1 MKNKLLT
8 IAMLAITSFS
18 MAQNEKKLWTSTVQ
32 KKDAVV
38 VANKKTLSNPKLF
51 ELNVTELKQSLTNAP
66 QRFTSGKSN
75 VIVAFPNADGQ
86 MERYRIQESS
96 NMAPELAAR
105 YPEIKSYIGQGVDTP
120 TSTIYFS
127 LSPLGLQTMVV
138 HADQSAEF
146 IEPFTTD
153 KSSYAVYRKAD
164 KAASLSLFDCK
175 IIQKVKTNIAG
186 ATDGSLARPN
196 ADDALLRTYR
206 LAMSVTGEYT
216 AYFGGTKAL
225 ALAAINNTM
234 TRVNGV
240 FEKDFATRMVL
251 IANTDAV
258 IYTSASTDPYSPA
271 SGLDNWNLQ
280 LMNTLVSVI
289 GSANF
294 DIGHLFG
301 ATGGGGNAGC
311 IGCVCSNDTSTE
323 VVDGITTPSNYKGSG
338 YTSPND
344 GVPSGD
350 NFDIDYVAHEM
361 GHQFG
366 ANHTFTHSN
375 EGTGVQMEPGSG
387 STIMGYA
394 GITTLDI
401 QAHSDPYFHA
411 VSVQQVT
418 NYIKTTTCQTN
429 TATGNSIP
437 TANAG
442 LDYTIPKST
451 PFMLTGTATDANG
464 DTLTYCWE
472 QFNSQSTAA
481 APSATKTTGVNYRS
495 YNPTASPTR
504 YFPKMS
510 SVLTGATTTAGSEI
524 TVEALSSVARTLN
537 FRMTVRDNRAG
548 GSGNNSDDMLVT
560 VNATAGPF
568 AVTVPNT
575 AVSYVGNSTQTVT
588 WNVAGTTANGVNCA
602 NVDILISTN
611 AGTSWTTLLAATP
624 NDGTQ
629 AVTIPNTAGTTNR
642 IMVKG
647 TNHIFFDV
655 SNANF
660 TITAGSGDTTAPS
673 APTSLTASGT
683 TQTTTN
689 LSWTASTDNTAVTGY
704 DVYQGATLKGSTTT
718 ATTFAVTGLTAG
730 TAYAF
735 TVKAKDAAG
744 NISTASNTANVTTL
758 AADTTAP
765 SAPTS
770 LTASG
775 TTYNSTNLSWTAATD
790 NVAVTGYDVYQG
802 ATVIGSTTTATTFAA
817 TGLTA
822 STAYSFTIK
831 AKDAAGNVSAASNT
845 ANVTTPAAP
854 ISYCASQGNSTADEK
869 IGRVVF
875 GTIDNTSTG
884 TAGYENFTAQSANV
898 TRATAYT
905 VTVIPAW
912 TSTSYPEGYAVF
924 IDYNQN
930 GVFTDSG
937 ETVWSNAASTTT
949 PVSGSI
955 TIPATAS
962 LGNTRMRVSMK
973 YNGVPTSCEAFSYG
987 QVEDYTVNIQAAAAD
1002 TSAPSAPTSLS
1013 ASSTTQT
1020 TTNLSWIASTDN
1032 VAVTGYDVYQGA
1044 AVIGSTTTATTF
1056 AVTGLTASTAYAFT
1070 VKAKDAAG
1078 NVSAAS
1084 NTANVTTLATPDTTA
1099 PNAPTSLTASNTT
1112 QTTTDLSWTAATDN
1126 VAVTGYDVYQGAAVI
1141 GSTTTATTFAV
1152 TGLTASTAYAFTV
1165 KAKDAAGNVSAASNT
1180 ANVTTLAAPDTT
1192 APTAPASLTAA
1203 NTTQTT
1209 TDLSWT
1215 ASTDNVAVTGYD
1227 VYQGAAIIG
1236 STTTTTTF
1244 AVTGLTASTAYAFTV
1259 KAKDAAGNVS
1269 AASNTANVTTLA
1281 NASNAIDLMF
1291 TEYIEGSSN
1300 NKALEI
1306 GNNTGAAVS
1315 LSVYTVK
1322 KQTNGAGAWST
1333 GIALTGTLN
1342 NGARFVLVNSA
1353 INIACYNTASANVST
1368 GGAELTFNGNDAVGL
1383 FKNGVLIDII
1393 GTFDGGTANF
1403 AIDVTLR
1410 RKATVLSPNT
1420 TFNLASEWDSLAT
1433 DTCGGLN
1440 SRPSDAT
1447 ANLNDIRMY
1456 PNPLKGDILSL
1467 SVVTSGEYRIL
1478 NSLGQQILSG
1488 KIDNGTVS
1496 VGTITTGVYLLE
1508 LNTNGQTVI
1517 KRFIKQ

>member
-1 MKNKLLT
+1 MKIKLLS
-8 IAMLAITSFS
+8 IAFLAISS
-18 MAQNEKKLWTSTVQ
+18 LSWAQNKQSAWASTNNRA
-32 KKDAVV
+32 DAVV
-38 VANKKTLSNPKLF
+38 VANKQTLTNLQLF
-51 ELNVTELKQSLTNAP
+51 ALDVNALRQSLTNAP

-75 VIVAFPNADGQ
+75 VIVSFPNANGQ
-86 MERYRIQESS
+86 LERFRIKESS
-96 NMAPELAAR
+96 NMDPALAAR
-105 YPEIKSYIGQGVDTP
+105 YPEIKSYIGQGEDTP
-120 TSTIYFS
+120 GSTIYFS
-127 LSPLGLQTMVV
+127 LSPLGLQTMVIR
-138 HADQSAEF
+138 ADQSAEF
-146 IEPFTTD
+146 IEPYTTD
-153 KSSYAVYRKAD
+153 LATYAVYKKAD
-164 KAASLSLFDCK
+164 KAASLTRFECR
-175 IIQKVKTNIAG
+175 VIAQ
-186 ATDGSLARPN
+186 AQTDLTASGITARPN
-196 ADDALLRTYR
+196 ADDATLRTYR

-240 FEKDFATRMVL
+240 FEKDFSARMVL
-251 IANTDAV
+251 IANTDSV

-289 GSANF
+289 GNANF
-294 DIGHLFG
+294 DVGHLFG

-311 IGCVCSNDTSTE
+311 IGCVCSNDTSTS
-323 VVDGITTPSNYKGSG
+323 VSGGITSPNNYKGSG

-394 GITTLDI
+394 GITDLDI
-401 QAHSDPYFHA
+401 QAHSDPYFHS

-418 NYIKTTTCQTN
+418 NFIKTTTCQTN

-451 PFMLTGTATDANG
+451 PFMLTGSATDANG

-495 YNPTASPTR
+495 YSPTTSPTR

-548 GSGNNSDDMLVT
+548 GAGNNSDDTVIT

-568 AVTVPNT
+568 SVTAPNT
-575 AVSYVGNSTQTVT
+575 AVSYVGGSTQTVT
-588 WNVAGTTANGVNCA
+588 WAVAGTTANGVNCA

-611 AGTSWTTLLAATP
+611 AGTTWTTLLAATP

-647 TNHIFFDV
+647 TNHVFFDV

-660 TITAGSGDTTAPS
+660 TITAGSSDTTAPT
-673 APTSLTASGT
+673 APTSLTASGM

-689 LSWTASTDNTAVTGY
+689 LSWTASTDNVGVTGY

-718 ATTFAVTGLTAG
+718 ATTFAVTGLTAS

-735 TVKAKDAAG
+735 TVKAKDLAG
-744 NISTASNTANVTTL
+744 NISAASNTANVTTL

-765 SAPTS
+765 SAPTT

-775 TTYNSTNLSWTAATD
+775 TTYNATNLSWTASTD
-790 NVAVTGYDVYQG
+790 NVAVTGYDIYQG
-802 ATVIGSTTTATTFAA
+802 ATLKGSTTTATTFAV
-817 TGLTA
+817 TGLIA
-822 STAYSFTIK
+822 STAYAFTVK

-854 ISYCASQGNSTADEK
+854 ISYCASQGNSTADER
-869 IGRVVF
+869 IGKVVF
-875 GTIDNTSTG
+875 GTINNTSTG
-884 TAGYENFTAQSANV
+884 TAGYEDFTAQSTAA
-898 TRATAYT
+898 TRGTDYTIT
-905 VTVIPAW
+905 VTPAW
-912 TSTSYPEGYAVF
+912 TSSVYPEGYAVF

-930 GVFTDSG
+930 GLFTDAG

-955 TIPATAS
+955 TIPATAA

-973 YNGVPTSCEAFSYG
+973 YNAVPTSCEAFSYG

-1002 TSAPSAPTSLS
+1002 TTAPTAPTSLA
-1013 ASSTTQT
+1013 ASGTTQT
-1020 TTNLSWIASTDN
+1020 TTDLSWTASTDN
-1032 VAVTGYDVYQGA
+1032 VAVTGYDVYKDGA
-1044 AVIGSTTTATTF
+1044 LLGSTTTATTY

-1078 NVSAAS
+1078 NVSAVS
-1084 NTANVTTLATPDTTA
+1084 NTANVTTSAAADTTA
-1099 PNAPTSLTASNTT
+1099 PTAPTSLTASGTT
-1112 QTTTDLSWTAATDN
+1112 QTTTDLSWTASTDN
-1126 VAVTGYDVYQGAAVI
+1126 VAVTGYDVYKDGALL
-1141 GSTTTATTFAV
+1141 GSTTTATTYAV

-1165 KAKDAAGNVSAASNT
+1165 KAKDAAGNVSAVSNT
-1180 ANVTTLAAPDTT
+1180 ANVTTSAAPDTT
-1192 APTAPASLTAA
+1192 APSAPSSLTASG
-1203 NTTQTT
+1203 TTQTT

-1227 VYQGAAIIG
+1227 VYKDGALLG
-1236 STTTTTTF
+1236 STTTATTY

-1269 AASNTANVTTLA
+1269 AVSNTANVTTLA
-1281 NASNAIDLMF
+1281 NSSNATDLMF

-1315 LSVYTVK
+1315 LSIYTVK
-1322 KQTNGAGAWST
+1322 KQTNGAGTWST

-1342 NGARFVLVNSA
+1342 NGAKFVLVNSS
-1353 INIACYNTASANVST
+1353 INIACYTAASANVST
-1368 GGAELTFNGNDAVGL
+1368 AGNELTFNGNDAVGL

-1410 RKATVLSPNT
+1410 RKSAVLSPNT
-1420 TFNLASEWDSLAT
+1420 TFNLAGEWDSFAT

-1440 SRPSDAT
+1440 NRPTDAST
-1447 ANLNDIRMY
+1447 NLNNIKLY
-1456 PNPLKGDILSL
+1456 PNPVKGDFLNVSD
-1467 SVVTSGEYRIL
+1467 SENATYRIL
-1478 NSLGQQILSG
+1478 NTLGQQVAKGAVQNGVIAVSG
-1488 KIDNGTVS
+1488 LNSNI
-1496 VGTITTGVYLLE
+1496 YLLE
-1508 LNTNGQTVI
+1508 LEVNGQTVV
-1517 KRFIKQ
+1517 KRFIKE